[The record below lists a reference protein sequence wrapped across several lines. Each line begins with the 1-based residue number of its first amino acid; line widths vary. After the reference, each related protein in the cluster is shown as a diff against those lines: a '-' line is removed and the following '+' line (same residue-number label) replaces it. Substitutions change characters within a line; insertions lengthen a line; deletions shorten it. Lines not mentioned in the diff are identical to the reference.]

1 MLSGITNGACTHTIW
16 QLALMTF
23 SSCCRCSCFF
33 FLSFRRGGNRGE
45 GKRKREREGEKMGEK
60 SSLKQKR
67 ETVLIIL
74 HNYIMDATL
83 NAAWH

>member
-1 MLSGITNGACTHTIW
+1 MLNGITNGACTHTIW

-45 GKRKREREGEKMGEK
+45 GKRREREGEKMGEK

>member
-1 MLSGITNGACTHTIW
+1 MLNGITNGACTHTIW

-33 FLSFRRGGNRGE
+33 FFLLEEE
-45 GKRKREREGEKMGEK
+45 GIEEKEREREREGEKMGEK